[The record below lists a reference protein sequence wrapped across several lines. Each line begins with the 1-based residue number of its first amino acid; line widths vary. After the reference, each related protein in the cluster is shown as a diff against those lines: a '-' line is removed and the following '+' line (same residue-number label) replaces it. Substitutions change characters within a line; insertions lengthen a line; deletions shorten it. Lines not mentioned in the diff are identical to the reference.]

1 MSSKNYFV
9 GRLMQPVS
17 RRLRQLFIAFIL
29 LFSSLF
35 IGILGLITIEDIGFW
50 KAFYLS
56 VIIISTVGMNEVG
69 SVSEGGR
76 IFISFYIIF
85 NLSIFAYF
93 VSVITKYL
101 FEGELREIF
110 KSYMVSRVAD
120 KLKNH
125 IIVCGYGKNGTKAC
139 EELYRSKM
147 PFVLIELDPGVVD
160 DTYVNARNVFMV
172 QGDATSDDVLL
183 SAGIARAKTII
194 TTLPKDADNV
204 FVTLTSRELN
214 PDIIIVARASEES
227 SVNKLKRAGAHHVV
241 MPDAIGGHH
250 MATLVTR
257 PEVVEFLGMLNG
269 MGIGPNKLELD
280 EIRFEDMKDEFHGK
294 TLKEMNIRAKT
305 GVNILGYKDP
315 EKGYVFNPNPNTVF
329 KQGAIAIVLGD
340 QDELENFM
348 KYCSKN
354 YSS

>member
-1 MSSKNYFV
+1 MARRQNFSSRIIEPIRK
-9 GRLMQPVS
+9 
-17 RRLRQLFIAFIL
+17 RLRQLFISFAL

-35 IGILGLITIEDIGFW
+35 IGISGLILIEDFDFW

-69 SVSEGGR
+69 SVSESGR

-120 KLKNH
+120 KLKGH
-125 IIVCGYGKNGTKAC
+125 TIVCGYGKNGTKAC
-139 EELYRSKM
+139 EELYRSKV
-147 PFVLIELDPGVVD
+147 PFVLIELNPEEVD
-160 DTYVNARNVFMV
+160 DTYANDRNVFMV

-183 SAGIARAKTII
+183 AAGIKRAKTII

-204 FVTLTSRELN
+204 FVTLTARELN
-214 PDIIIVARASEES
+214 PNIKIVSRASEES
-227 SVNKLKRAGAHHVV
+227 SVSKLRRAGAHHVV

-269 MGIGPNKLELD
+269 MGAEKLELD
-280 EIRFEDMKDEFHGK
+280 EIKFEDMKEEFRGK
-294 TLKEMNIRAKT
+294 TLKEMNLRERT
-305 GVNILGYKDP
+305 GVSILGYKDP
-315 EKGYVFNPNPNTVF
+315 EKGFVFNPHPNTIFGDGVV
-329 KQGAIAIVLGD
+329 AIVLGS
-340 QDELENFM
+340 QEELHNFM

-354 YSS
+354 YG

>member
-1 MSSKNYFV
+1 MSLFV
-9 GRLMQPVS
+9 GISGLM
-17 RRLRQLFIAFIL
+17 I
-29 LFSSLF
+29 
-35 IGILGLITIEDIGFW
+35 IENLSFW

-69 SVSEGGR
+69 TVSEGGR

-93 VSVITKYL
+93 VSVITKYI

-120 KLKNH
+120 KLQNH
-125 IIVCGYGKNGTKAC
+125 TIVCGYGKNGTKAC
-139 EELYRSKM
+139 EELYRSRV
-147 PFVLIELDPGVVD
+147 PFVLIEMDAEVVD
-160 DTYVNARNVFMV
+160 DTYENARNVFIL
-172 QGDATSDDVLL
+172 QGDATSDDILL
-183 SAGIARAKTII
+183 AAGIEKAKTII

-204 FVTLTSRELN
+204 FVSLTARELN
-214 PDIIIVARASEES
+214 PKITIVARASEES
-227 SVNKLKRAGAHHVV
+227 SVSKLKRAGAHHVV

-269 MGIGPNKLELD
+269 MGNEKLELD

-294 TLKEMNIRAKT
+294 TLKEMNIREKT

-315 EKGYVFNPNPNTVF
+315 EKGFVFNPHPNTVF
-329 KQGAIAIVLGD
+329 KQGAVAIVLGD
-340 QDELENFM
+340 QDELKKFM
-348 KYCSKN
+348 SYCSKN
-354 YSS
+354 YTE

>member
-1 MSSKNYFV
+1 MAKNYFQSKIV
-9 GRLMQPVS
+9 QPIS
-17 RRLRQLFIAFIL
+17 KRLRQLVFSFVL
-29 LFSSLF
+29 LISSLL
-35 IGILGLITIEDIGFW
+35 IGISGLMTIEGFDFW

-56 VIIISTVGMNEVG
+56 VIIVSTVGMNEVG
-69 SVSEGGR
+69 SVSETGR

-125 IIVCGYGKNGTKAC
+125 TIVCGYGKNGTKAC
-139 EELYRSKM
+139 EELHRSNV
-147 PFVLIELDPGVVD
+147 PFVLIELDAELVD
-160 DTYVNARNVFMV
+160 DKYANDNNVFMV

-183 SAGIARAKTII
+183 AAGIQRARTII

-204 FVTLTSRELN
+204 FVTLTARELN
-214 PDIIIVARASEES
+214 PAIKIVARASEES
-227 SVNKLKRAGAHHVV
+227 SVSKLRRAGAHHVV

-269 MGIGPNKLELD
+269 MGAEKLELD
-280 EIRFEDMKDEFHGK
+280 EIRFENMKEEFRGK
-294 TLKEMNIRAKT
+294 TLKEMNLREMT

-315 EKGYVFNPNPNTVF
+315 EKGFVFNPHPSTIFRDGDV
-329 KQGAIAIVLGD
+329 AIVLGNKE
-340 QDELENFM
+340 ELEKFM
-348 KYCSKN
+348 RYCSKSN
-354 YSS
+354 R

>member
-1 MSSKNYFV
+1 MARRKGFSSRIIEPIRK
-9 GRLMQPVS
+9 
-17 RRLRQLFIAFIL
+17 RLRQLFISVTL

-35 IGILGLITIEDIGFW
+35 IGISGLMLIENFDFW

-69 SVSEGGR
+69 AVSETGR

-120 KLKNH
+120 KLKDH
-125 IIVCGYGKNGTKAC
+125 TIVCGYGKNGTKAC
-139 EELYRSKM
+139 EELYRSKV
-147 PFVLIELDPGVVD
+147 PFVLIELDSGVVD
-160 DTYVNARNVFMV
+160 DTYVDARNVFMV

-183 SAGIARAKTII
+183 AAGILRAKTII

-204 FVTLTSRELN
+204 FVTLTARELN
-214 PDIIIVARASEES
+214 PNIKIVARASEES
-227 SVNKLKRAGAHHVV
+227 SVSKLRRAGAHHVV

-269 MGIGPNKLELD
+269 MGSEKLELD
-280 EIRFEDMKDEFHGK
+280 ELRYEDMKEEFRGK
-294 TLKEMNIRAKT
+294 SLKELNLREKT
-305 GVNILGYKDP
+305 GVSVLGYKDP
-315 EKGYVFNPNPNTVF
+315 EKGFVFNPHPSTIISTGVV
-329 KQGAIAIVLGD
+329 AIVLGS
-340 QDELENFM
+340 QDEMHNFM

-354 YSS
+354 YS

>member
-1 MSSKNYFV
+1 MSRRNYFKH
-9 GRLMQPVS
+9 RIIQPIS
-17 RRLRQLFIAFIL
+17 RRLRQLFFAFAL
-29 LFSSLF
+29 LVSSLF
-35 IGILGLITIEDIGFW
+35 IGILGLMTIEGFDFW

-69 SVSEGGR
+69 SVSESGR

-101 FEGELREIF
+101 FEGELKEIF

-120 KLKNH
+120 KLKDH
-125 IIVCGYGKNGTKAC
+125 TIVCGYGNNGTKAC
-139 EELYRSKM
+139 EELFRSKV
-147 PFVLIELDPGVVD
+147 PFVLIELNQEEVD
-160 DTYVNARNVFMV
+160 DKYANAKNVFMV
-172 QGDATSDDVLL
+172 QGDATSDEVLMA
-183 SAGIARAKTII
+183 AGIQRAKTII

-204 FVTLTSRELN
+204 FVTLTARELN
-214 PDIIIVARASEES
+214 PTIKIVARASEES
-227 SVNKLKRAGAHHVV
+227 SVSKLKRAGAHHVV

-269 MGIGPNKLELD
+269 MGSDNLELD
-280 EIRFEDMKDEFHGK
+280 ELRFEDMKEEFHGK
-294 TLKEMNIRAKT
+294 TLKEMNIREKT

-315 EKGYVFNPNPNTVF
+315 ERGFVFNPHPNTIF
-329 KQGAIAIVLGD
+329 KSGAVAIVLGD
-340 QDELENFM
+340 EDELLKFM
-348 KYCSKN
+348 QYCSKH
-354 YSS
+354 Y

>member
-1 MSSKNYFV
+1 M
-9 GRLMQPVS
+9 
-17 RRLRQLFIAFIL
+17 
-29 LFSSLF
+29 
-35 IGILGLITIEDIGFW
+35 LIEGFDFW

-69 SVSEGGR
+69 SVSEPGR

-93 VSVITKYL
+93 ISVITKYL

-120 KLKNH
+120 KLKDH
-125 IIVCGYGKNGTKAC
+125 TIVCGYGKNGTKAC
-139 EELYRSKM
+139 EELHRSKV
-147 PFVLIELDPGVVD
+147 PFVLIELNPELVD
-160 DTYVNARNVFMV
+160 DTYANDKNVFMV

-183 SAGIARAKTII
+183 AAGIKRAKTII

-204 FVTLTSRELN
+204 FVTLTARELN
-214 PDIIIVARASEES
+214 PNLKIVARASEES
-227 SVNKLKRAGAHHVV
+227 SVSKLKRAGAHHVV

-269 MGIGPNKLELD
+269 MGSEKMELD

-294 TLKEMNIRAKT
+294 TLKEMNIREKT

-315 EKGYVFNPNPNTVF
+315 EKGFVFNPHPDTIFRAGVV
-329 KQGAIAIVLGD
+329 AIVLGD
-340 QDELENFM
+340 EEELKKFM
-348 KYCSKN
+348 QYCSKN
-354 YSS
+354 Y